1 MRKILISIFIFIIS
15 FTIFTGLVLILF
27 KWIDPPTT
35 SFIQQIRPPDIN
47 SILFKNDVKQV
58 WMPIEKISDEVLIA
72 ILTSEDQ
79 RFVDHWGFDV
89 KQIQKAIDDF
99 EEGKKLRGA
108 STITQQVAKNLFL
121 FTDKS
126 FFRKVLEAYFT
137 VMIELTWSKKRIFE
151 VYLNIAEFGDGIY
164 GVEAASSHHFNK
176 SSAYLNSREG
186 AMLAAILPNPKKYR
200 LDTPSKYLLYRINR
214 IINEEKN
221 LDKNKIRNEFQ

>member
-1 MRKILISIFIFIIS
+1 MRKILISIVIFIIS

-35 SFIQQIRPPDIN
+35 SFIQQTRPHDIN
-47 SILFKNDVKQV
+47 SILFKNEVKQV

-79 RFVDHWGFDV
+79 RFIDHWGFDV

-121 FTDKS
+121 FTNKS
-126 FFRKVLEAYFT
+126 FGRKVLEAYFA

-200 LDTPSKYLLYRINR
+200 LNTPSKYLLYRINR
-214 IINEEKN
+214 ILNEEKN
-221 LDKNKIRNEFQ
+221 LDKNKIRNELQ

>member
-1 MRKILISIFIFIIS
+1 MRKFLISIVIFIIS

-35 SFIQQIRPPDIN
+35 SFIQQTRLPDFN

-58 WMPIEKISDEVLIA
+58 WIPIEKISDEVMIA
-72 ILTSEDQ
+72 IITSEDQ
-79 RFVDHWGFDV
+79 RFIDHCGFDV

-126 FFRKVLEAYFT
+126 FFRKILEAYFT
-137 VMIELTWSKKRIFE
+137 VIIELAWSKKRIFE

-164 GVEAASSHHFNK
+164 GVEAASGHYFNK

-186 AMLAAILPNPKKYR
+186 AMLAAILPNPKKFK
-200 LDTPSKYLLYRINR
+200 LNVPSDYLNYRINR
-214 IINEEKN
+214 ILNEEHN
-221 LDKNKIRNEFQ
+221 LDKNKIKNELQ